1 MFDLLSFL
9 LDIPSLRA
17 EFTPRARHDGE
28 SPYWRFMG
36 ILLLGADLAVLL
48 LGDITESMPA
58 LLATIALSLWL
69 VAHLV
74 IRSSRHRDNRG

>member
-1 MFDLLSFL
+1 
-9 LDIPSLRA
+9 
-17 EFTPRARHDGE
+17 
-28 SPYWRFMG
+28 MG

-48 LGDITESMPA
+48 LGDITESMSA

>member
-17 EFTPRARHDGE
+17 EFSPRARHDGE
-28 SPYWRFMG
+28 SPYWRF
-36 ILLLGADLAVLL
+36 
-48 LGDITESMPA
+48 MPA

>member
-1 MFDLLSFL
+1 MTFFPFCWISRPFEQSF
-9 LDIPSLRA
+9 P
-17 EFTPRARHDGE
+17 PRARHDGE

>member
-17 EFTPRARHDGE
+17 EFSPRARHDGE

-69 VAHLV
+69 VAPLV